1 MDALAYAVAMAAANA
16 AAATPPGG
24 ADLYHYQGQIVSWD
38 ESTGV
43 NAVAVNGA
51 TVSNLRVLQS
61 GVGLVYQPGD
71 TVMIEKRM
79 SQWYILGKVAAPGAG
94 AANQVASQL
103 VSASQATTSTSY
115 TDLVTVGPA
124 VTVYIG
130 SSRRCLVTVSAT
142 INSLANAGTGVGQWI
157 GGNASFAVSGASA
170 IAPSSDFYVG
180 GENWYATSSAP
191 VGFYMGG
198 SRTTVL
204 TAARGLNVGFNT
216 FTMKYLALSANPGA
230 TFFDRTIT
238 VIPF

>member
-16 AAATPPGG
+16 AAATPLGG
-24 ADLYHYQGQIVSWD
+24 GDLVHYQGEIVSWD
-38 ESTGV
+38 EASGV
-43 NAVAVNGA
+43 NAVKVNGA
-51 TVSNLRVLQS
+51 VVSNLRVLQS

-103 VSASQATTSTSY
+103 VSASESTTSTSY
-115 TDLVTVGPA
+115 TDLATVGPS

-130 SSRRCLVTVSAT
+130 SSRRCLVTVSST
-142 INSLANAGTGVGQWI
+142 ISSLVNVSTANGQWI
-157 GGNASFAVSGASA
+157 GGNASFAVSGAST

-180 GENWYATSSAP
+180 GETWFGNLNTP

-216 FTMKYLALSANPGA
+216 FTMKYLALAANPGCL
-230 TFFDRTIT
+230 FFDRTIT

>member
-43 NAVAVNGA
+43 NAVWVNGA

-94 AANQVASQL
+94 AANQI
-103 VSASQATTSTSY
+103 QAALIATSETTTSTSY
-115 TDLVTVGPA
+115 ADLATVGPSR
-124 VTVYIG
+124 TVYIG
-130 SSRRCLVTVSAT
+130 SSRRCLVTVSST
-142 INSLANAGTGVGQWI
+142 ISSLANAGTSQGQWI
-157 GGNASFAVSGASA
+157 GGNASFTVSGASS
-170 IAPSSDFYVG
+170 IAPSSDFFVG
-180 GENWYATSSAP
+180 GETWYANTSIP

-216 FTMKYLALSANPGA
+216 FTMKYLALSANPGCS
-230 TFFDRTIT
+230 FFDRTIT